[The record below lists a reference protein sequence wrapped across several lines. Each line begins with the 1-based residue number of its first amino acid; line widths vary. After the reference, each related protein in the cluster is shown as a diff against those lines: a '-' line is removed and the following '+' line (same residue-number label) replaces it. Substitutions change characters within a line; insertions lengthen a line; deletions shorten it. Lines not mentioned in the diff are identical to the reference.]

1 MMRAVS
7 GVEVLPVASEQVN
20 ETVRYEPHENPPVA
34 LTVGAG
40 VQAALSIV
48 AGIVLT
54 PVIIVNVAEAGADY
68 LAWAVFA
75 AMVVSGVTTIL
86 QAVRVW
92 RVGSGHVLMM
102 GTSGAF
108 IAVCVAALVEGGPAT
123 MASLIVVSSLF
134 QFMLAFRLSWFRRL
148 LTPVVSGTVIM
159 LIAATVLPILY
170 GMMSTVPEGVSASAG
185 ATAAAVTAVVVVAL
199 AMRGPKVVRIW
210 APIIGIAVGCVVSVP
225 FGLYDAQPI
234 LDAPWFGVPIASWP
248 GLDVTPGAEF
258 WALLPAFV
266 VVTLVGAV
274 ETLGDAVAIQRVS
287 RRRPRATDFRV
298 VQGALNADG
307 MGNLLSGLAGTTPNT
322 TYSSSISLAELT
334 GIGARRVGVAIGII
348 FILLAFLPK
357 ATALIIAIP
366 GPVAGGY
373 VTFLIAILFVQ
384 GMRIALSEGLDTR
397 KAAVIGVA
405 FWVGVGFQ
413 GQLIFPDL
421 IGEGFMAVLLGNG
434 MTAGAMIAVALSAFS
449 ELTGSRRRSLRVAM
463 DDDALP
469 RVLDFARGFSSR
481 HRWDEAASDR
491 LAAASEETL
500 AILSQYGGEDGGAA
514 KRLRV
519 SARLE
524 GGAAELEFASALE
537 GENLEDKLSYLSE
550 LPQAPDESEISYRLL
565 RHYAHSINH
574 QKYYGIDV
582 VSLRVD
588 GPSQSAAPSD

>member
-1 MMRAVS
+1 MAT
-7 GVEVLPVASEQVN
+7 EQYN
-20 ETVRYEPHENPPVA
+20 ETVRFEPHENPPAA

-40 VQAALSIV
+40 IQAALSIV

-54 PVIIVNVAEAGADY
+54 PVIIVNVAEGSSDY

-75 AMVVSGVTTIL
+75 ALVVSGITTIL

-92 RVGSGHVLMM
+92 RIGSGHVLMM

-108 IAVCVAALVEGGPAT
+108 IAVCVAAMVEGGPAT
-123 MASLIVVSSLF
+123 MASLVVVSSLF
-134 QFMLAFRLSWFRRL
+134 QFMLASRLSWFRRL

-170 GMMSTVPEGVSASAG
+170 DMMSTVPENVPAPAG
-185 ATAAAVTAVVVVAL
+185 AVAAAVTMAVVVAL

-210 APIIGIAVGCVVSVP
+210 SPILGIAVGCVVSAP
-225 FGLYDAQPI
+225 FGLYDGQPI
-234 LDAPWFGVPIASWP
+234 LDAAWFGVPIASWP

-307 MGNLLSGLAGTTPNT
+307 MGNLLSGLAATTPNT

-334 GIGARRVGVAIGII
+334 GIGARRVGVAIGVI
-348 FILLAFLPK
+348 FILLAFFPK
-357 ATALIIAIP
+357 AAAIIIAIP
-366 GPVAGGY
+366 APVVGGY

-397 KAAVIGVA
+397 KAAVIGMA

-413 GQLIFPDL
+413 GQMIFPGL
-421 IGEGFMAVLLGNG
+421 IGEGFVAVLLGNG
-434 MTAGAMIAVALSAFS
+434 MTAGAIVAVALSGFG
-449 ELTGSRRRSLRVAM
+449 EMTGSRRRSVRLAL

-469 RVLDFARGFSSR
+469 KVIGFAREFSSR
-481 HRWDEAASDR
+481 HRWDEASSDR
-491 LAAASEETL
+491 LAAASEETV
-500 AILSQYGGEDGGAA
+500 AILSQYGAEDDGVAA
-514 KRLRV
+514 RRLRV

-537 GENLEDKLSYLSE
+537 GENLEDELSYLSE

-565 RHYAHSINH
+565 RHYAHTISH

-582 VSLRVD
+582 ISLRVD
-588 GPSQSAAPSD
+588 GPAGSVEARAS